1 MDFMQVARTRRTGS
15 GQAAGAMHDRM
26 RREREMKKNENQWI
40 EQLSQ
45 MAVASSQVDSSLYAK
60 YEVKRGLRDING
72 KGVLAG
78 LTQIGE
84 VQAHPEGDATG
95 PGHLIYRGMDVE
107 DIVGGF
113 LPEGRPGFEETC
125 YLLLGGQL
133 PNRDELSEFCGLLG
147 GYRDLPHYFVHGS
160 LLTLSSRDMMNAM
173 AQSILALYTLDDQA
187 EDVSLPNVMR
197 QCLKLIATFPL
208 LAAYSYQAYSYRHAG
223 KSLVIHTPR
232 PELSTA
238 ENFLHMMRNDSQ
250 YSALEA
256 QLLDLTLVLH
266 AEHGGG
272 NNSSFTTHVVTSS
285 LTDTYS
291 AIAAAMGSLK
301 GPRHGGANAKVVAM
315 FEEMKREVKDW
326 SNDGQVEDYLNKLLK
341 KQAFDRA
348 GLIYGIG
355 HAVYS
360 TSDPRTEILRGQ
372 VQKLAAEKGVGDEM
386 DLYLRVERLGP
397 QIIGNERKMYKG
409 VSANVDFYSGFL
421 YRLLDIP
428 RELFTPI
435 FAMSRIAGWSAH
447 RLEELA
453 NGGKIIRPA
462 YKSVAARRAYV
473 PMGERG

>member
-1 MDFMQVARTRRTGS
+1 
-15 GQAAGAMHDRM
+15 
-26 RREREMKKNENQWI
+26 MKKSESEWI
-40 EQLSQ
+40 DQLSA
-45 MAVASSQVDSSLYAK
+45 MATASSQVDSSLYAK
-60 YEVKRGLRDING
+60 YDVKRGLRDING

-78 LTQIGE
+78 LTQIGD

-95 PGHLIYRGMDVE
+95 PGHLIYRGMDIE
-107 DIVGGF
+107 DLVAGF

-125 YLLLGGQL
+125 SLLLSGEL
-133 PNRDELSEFCGLLG
+133 PNRAELADFRERLGAYRLLP
-147 GYRDLPHYFVHGS
+147 DDFVHDS
-160 LLTLSSRDMMNAM
+160 LLKLSSRDMMNAM
-173 AQSILALYTLDDQA
+173 AQSILALYVFDARADDT
-187 EDVSLPNVMR
+187 SLPNVMR
-197 QCLKLIATFPL
+197 QCLRLIATFPL
-208 LAAYSYQAYSYRHAG
+208 LAVYSFHAYSYRYAG
-223 KSLVIHTPR
+223 KSLVIHGPK

-238 ENFLHMMRNDSQ
+238 ENFLHMLRHDSR
-250 YSALEA
+250 YTPLEA
-256 QLLDLTLVLH
+256 QLLDLALVLH

-315 FEEMKREVKDW
+315 FEELKREVKDW
-326 SNDGQVEDYLNKLLK
+326 GNDRQVEDYLARLLK
-341 KQAFDRA
+341 KEAFDRA

-360 TSDPRTEILRGQ
+360 TSDPRTIILREQ
-372 VQKLAAEKGVGDEM
+372 IEKLAAEKGVAEEM
-386 DLYLRVERLGP
+386 DLYRRVERLAP
-397 QIIGNERKMYKG
+397 ELIGHERKMYKG

-428 RELFTPI
+428 AELFTPI
-435 FAMSRIAGWSAH
+435 FAMARIAGWSAH

-462 YKSVAARRAYV
+462 YKSVAPRRVYV
-473 PMGERG
+473 PLAARA